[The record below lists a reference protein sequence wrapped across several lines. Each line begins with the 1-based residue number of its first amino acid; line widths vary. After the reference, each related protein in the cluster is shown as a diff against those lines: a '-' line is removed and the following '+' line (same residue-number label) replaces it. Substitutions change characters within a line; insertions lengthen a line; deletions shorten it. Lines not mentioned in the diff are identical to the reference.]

1 VKRTSI
7 RAALAYTVFAVS
19 AAALLLPNSASAVV
33 TANWGVDSYKDFDE
47 GEADNSFIT
56 SLGEVKA
63 GWNTKRTDLEFDGVW
78 SAVTD
83 KDGSVLVGTDD
94 EATIYRIT
102 GNKVTKVAD
111 IADTIAVVSLALAS
125 DGSLYAGTMP
135 GGEVWKVDTGA
146 GTAAKLATLTDA
158 ETVWSLAIGA
168 KNDKL
173 YAGTGPNGA
182 LFEIDPANGKS
193 RSVFETD
200 DKRILALVGT
210 SDGAI
215 WMGTSDKALV
225 FRHDPAKKT
234 TRAMA
239 DFAGNEITAMAASGA
254 GVIVTANDLKEPIT
268 SGTKTKAQVDK
279 AKKKAPE
286 GEKPKMPDK
295 GSTPGADKDT
305 ASGSEVTRKGG
316 RKGKG
321 ALYRVHGDGNMEQLH
336 ALTATYF
343 TALAVT
349 ADGVVFAGA
358 ADKGRI
364 YMIDT
369 DQSVSTAFDVE
380 ERQIAALVHDET
392 HGVRFATGDAAAFYA
407 TDGKSSKASYSSK
420 VFDTKTPSRFGKI
433 AWHGAGKLK
442 VETRSGNT
450 SEPGKG
456 WSNWTPP
463 KKATR
468 GGGNSF
474 SAKVASPTGRY
485 IQWRVSFNG
494 DPDSVLR
501 KATVYYLP
509 HNRATKLTEV
519 TIEPSSNTKSLV
531 TLKSGA
537 KPRSPVVKVKWKID
551 NPDKDETVYSLS
563 VRQEGAVLWRE
574 IQTGDKPLTGTS
586 YDWNTETFPDGY
598 YRLRVTA
605 SDSRANSSDRAMEST
620 HTTGLFL
627 VDNEKPAIDGINVK
641 YPLASAK
648 AADTMSTIAE
658 MSYSVDDGPWQVGA
672 SRDAIFDDLTEM
684 LKIALPDDL
693 DAGVHTLAIRVADE
707 AGNIGS
713 ASVTFRVK

>member
-1 VKRTSI
+1 MKRTSI
-7 RAALAYTVFAVS
+7 RAALAYSLFAVS
-19 AAALLLPNSASAVV
+19 AAALLLPHSASAVV
-33 TANWGVDSYKDFDE
+33 TASWGVDSYKDFDA
-47 GEADNSFIT
+47 GEADGSFIT
-56 SLGEVKA
+56 SLGEVKP
-63 GWNTKRTDLEFDGVW
+63 GWDTKRTNLEFDGVW
-78 SAVTD
+78 AAVTD

-94 EATIYRIT
+94 EASIYRIS
-102 GNKVTKVAD
+102 GDKVTKVAD
-111 IADTIAVVSLALAS
+111 IADTIAVVSLALAAN
-125 DGSLYAGTMP
+125 GTLYAGTMP
-135 GGEVWKVDTGA
+135 GGEVWKIDTGA
-146 GTAAKLATLTDA
+146 GTATKLAELADA

-173 YAGTGPNGA
+173 YAGTGPKGA
-182 LFEIDPANGKS
+182 LFEVDPANGNS
-193 RSVFETD
+193 RVVFETD
-200 DKRILALVGT
+200 DKRILALAGT

-239 DFAGNEITAMAASGA
+239 DYSGNEITAMAASGA
-254 GVIVTANDLKEPIT
+254 GVIVAANDLKEPIT
-268 SGTKTKAQVDK
+268 SGTKTKAQIDK
-279 AKKKAPE
+279 AKKKPDG
-286 GEKPKMPDK
+286 GETPKMPDN
-295 GSTPGADKDT
+295 GSTPGADKATPSAAD
-305 ASGSEVTRKGG
+305 VTRKGG

-343 TALAVT
+343 TTLVVT
-349 ADGVVFAGA
+349 GEGVVYAGA

-380 ERQIAALVHDET
+380 ERQIAAIVYDDT
-392 HGVRFATGDAAAFYA
+392 RGVRFATGDAAAFYA
-407 TDGKSSKASYSSK
+407 TSGKAGKATYASK
-420 VFDTKTPSRFGKI
+420 VFDTETPSRFGKI

-442 VETRSGNT
+442 IETRSGNT

-456 WSNWTPP
+456 WSNWVAP
-463 KKATR
+463 KKMSR

-494 DPDSVLR
+494 DADAVLR

-509 HNRATKLTEV
+509 HNRATTLTEV
-519 TIEPSSNTKSLV
+519 SVEPTSNKSSLV
-531 TLKSGA
+531 TLGDGT
-537 KPRSPVVKVKWKID
+537 KPRSPVVKIKWKID
-551 NPDKDETVYSLS
+551 NPDKDETVYSLA
-563 VRQEGAVLWRE
+563 VRQEGAVLWRD

-605 SDSRANSSDRAMEST
+605 SDGRANSSDRAMKST
-620 HTTGLFL
+620 RTTGLFL

-648 AADTMSTIAE
+648 ASDTMSTIAE
-658 MSYSVDDGPWQVGA
+658 MSYSVDDGDWMVGA

-684 LKIALPDDL
+684 LEISLPDDL
-693 DAGVHTLAIRVADE
+693 TAGVHTLSIRVADE
-707 AGNIGS
+707 AGNIGN